1 MDTVCWRVRRACAEA
16 KEFEGEAAERQRRR
30 QWQRRGETCEL
41 ETMGVDKRGA
51 GNEDCTRHFAK
62 EDGGEEGGLALKEGR
77 FLFWGALWSIVG
89 RSGQG
94 NSDEVDVVEARM
106 FEVAMHQR

>member
-51 GNEDCTRHFAK
+51 GNEDCTQHFVN
-62 EDGGEEGGLALKEGR
+62 EVGGEEGGLALKEGR
-77 FLFWGALWSIVG
+77 FLFGGAG
-89 RSGQG
+89 
-94 NSDEVDVVEARM
+94 EK
-106 FEVAMHQR
+106 

>member
-1 MDTVCWRVRRACAEA
+1 MVVVCWRVRRAYVEAEELEEEA
-16 KEFEGEAAERQRRR
+16 AAERQRRR

-41 ETMGVDKRGA
+41 ETIGVDKRGA

-77 FLFWGALWSIVG
+77 FLFGGAG
-89 RSGQG
+89 
-94 NSDEVDVVEARM
+94 EK
-106 FEVAMHQR
+106 